1 MSKNNFDAA
10 IRNLVGEEIE
20 RSLVP
25 YRELLAQ
32 IADFVGM
39 PSRGPVRPAREVA
52 EPAGGRG
59 RRRVVRRAG
68 KGDAS
73 QFREGQTVQ
82 YKQGRGIF
90 EATVVAIDTER
101 NVVTIERAKDH
112 KQVDRPAAKVYS
124 V

>member
-32 IADFVGM
+32 IADFIGM
-39 PSRGPVRPAREVA
+39 PGRGPGRPAREAA

-59 RRRVVRRAG
+59 RRRVTRRAG

-112 KQVDRPAAKVYS
+112 KKVDRPAAKVYS

>member
-25 YRELLAQ
+25 YRDLLAQ

-39 PSRGPVRPAREVA
+39 PSRDPGRPAREVV
-52 EPAGGRG
+52 EPEGRG
-59 RRRVVRRAG
+59 RRRAVRRAG

-73 QFREGQTVQ
+73 QFKEGQSVQ
-82 YKQGRGIF
+82 YKQGRGVF
-90 EATVVAIDTER
+90 EATVVAIDAER

-112 KQVDRPAAKVYS
+112 KKVDWPASKVYS

>member
-32 IADFVGM
+32 IADFIGM
-39 PSRGPVRPAREVA
+39 PGRGPGRPAREVA
-52 EPAGGRG
+52 EPAGRG
-59 RRRVVRRAG
+59 RRRAARRAG

-73 QFREGQTVQ
+73 QFKEGQTVQ
-82 YKQGRGIF
+82 YKQGRGVF
-90 EATVVAIDTER
+90 EATVVAVDTER
-101 NVVTIERAKDH
+101 NLVTIERAKDH
-112 KQVDRPAAKVYS
+112 KKVDRPAAKVYS